1 MPAIQTELR
10 VQVQGG
16 QAPLLVQ
23 RSSLQVSSCE
33 QFSLSVDGVPPLA
46 VPKVQPGKEKPEEK
60 KSEKKAKKKKPER
73 RLMKA
78 TYKPT
83 LANVRFVAIYDGGQA
98 GGLKVKVGSAKFTAL
113 TQPLVYRDREAAAFA
128 KKPTIVLENESALPR
143 TAIMLVGSDLAKDAR
158 TIELVNESSR
168 AAKASAEPGKK
179 KRPRKSKK
187 KSQKK

>member
-33 QFSLSVDGVPPLA
+33 QFSLSVDGVPPLPA
-46 VPKVQPGKEKPEEK
+46 P
-60 KSEKKAKKKKPER
+60 KAKAGKKPSNAKAAKKKPEK

-83 LANVRFVAIYDGGQA
+83 LTNVKFVAIYDTGQA
-98 GGLKVKVGSAKFTAL
+98 SGLRVKVGGGKFATL
-113 TQPLVYRDREAAAFA
+113 TQPLVLMDRSAAAFGS
-128 KKPTIVLENESALPR
+128 KPTIVLENESPLPR
-143 TAIMLVGSDLAKDAR
+143 TAVMLVGSDLPKAAR
-158 TIELVNESSR
+158 TVELVKKSGQ
-168 AAKASAEPGKK
+168 AAKKPAP
-179 KRPRKSKK
+179 KSKK
-187 KSQKK
+187 KK

>member
-33 QFSLSVDGVPPLA
+33 QFSLSVDGVPPLP
-46 VPKVQPGKEKPEEK
+46 VPKVQPGKKKPENK
-60 KSEKKAKKKKPER
+60 KSEKKKPER
-73 RLMKA
+73 RLMMA

-98 GGLKVKVGSAKFTAL
+98 SGLKVKVGGSKPTAL
-113 TQPLVYRDREAAAFA
+113 TQPLVFMDRAAAAFGSR
-128 KKPTIVLENESALPR
+128 PTIVLENESALPR
-143 TAIMLVGSDLAKDAR
+143 TAIMLVGSDLPKDAR
-158 TIELVNESSR
+158 KIELVKRSIPAAKGSGKRSKEKPSRKSENKKESS
-168 AAKASAEPGKK
+168 
-179 KRPRKSKK
+179 SKE
-187 KSQKK
+187 